1 MNIAIIM
8 YIWRMLMK
16 DHRFLPLLLLFLAAA
31 WSASAQDSYLM
42 PYKFQPHKGEKLNV
56 RLLYGDEFKNDGK
69 YKYFAALTTKFMLF
83 SGGKKIDLLTASK
96 DSAAPVLSYPLVS
109 QGLAMVDLVRKTPPT
124 AYDRDDY
131 AKILADEGM
140 AKLAETVN
148 NSNQSRFTE
157 KKVCYMK
164 TVVKVDKPNGGDYDK
179 QLGDDYEIVL
189 KGNPYKMNY
198 GDDISAIVY
207 IKGKPAP
214 ALSVDVFVKTTSG
227 KIYPQKLTTNDK
239 GEISIIAS
247 REGFYLIRCSQTVAS
262 TGSDADF
269 ESVQASLTF
278 MFNSINNSPN
288 SYDTQDEE

>member
-1 MNIAIIM
+1 
-8 YIWRMLMK
+8 MK
-16 DHRFLPLLLLFLAAA
+16 NHLFLPLFLLFLAAA
-31 WSASAQDSYLM
+31 WSASAQDNYLM
-42 PYKFQPHKGEKLNV
+42 PDRFQSHKGEKLNV
-56 RLLYGDEFKNDGK
+56 HLLYGDEFKNDGE
-69 YKYFAALTTKFMLF
+69 YKYDAALTKKFMLL

-96 DSAAPVLSYPLVS
+96 DSAAPVLSYPLVNT
-109 QGLAMVDLVRKTPPT
+109 GLTMVDMVRNTPPT

-140 AKLAETVN
+140 TKLAETVN

-164 TVVKVDKPNGGDYDK
+164 TIVKVDKPNGGDFDK

-198 GDDISAIVY
+198 GGDISAIVY
-207 IKGKPAP
+207 VKGKPAKAMP
-214 ALSVDVFVKTTSG
+214 VDVFVKVSSG
-227 KIYPQKLTTNDK
+227 KIYSQKLSTNEK

-247 REGFYLIRCSQTVAS
+247 REGAYLIRCSQTTAS
-262 TGSDADF
+262 TGTDADF

-278 MFNSINNSPN
+278 MFNSANDSPN
-288 SYDTQDEE
+288 SYDTQNEE

>member
-1 MNIAIIM
+1 
-8 YIWRMLMK
+8 MK
-16 DHRFLPLLLLFLAAA
+16 DHLFLPLLFLFLIAAL
-31 WSASAQDSYLM
+31 SASAQDSYLM
-42 PYKFQPHKGEKLNV
+42 PDKFQLHKGEKLSV
-56 RLLYGDEFKNDGK
+56 RLLYGDEFKNDGE
-69 YKYFAALTTKFMLF
+69 YKYDAALTTKFMLF
-83 SGGKKIDLLTASK
+83 SGGKKIDLITASK

-109 QGLAMVDLVRKTPPT
+109 TGLAMVDMVRSIPPT

-140 AKLAETVN
+140 TKLAETVN

-164 TVVKVDKPNGGDYDK
+164 TIVKVDKPNGGDYDK

-189 KGNPYKMNY
+189 KGNPYKINY
-198 GDDISAIVY
+198 GDDISAILY

-214 ALSVDVFVKTTSG
+214 ATPVDVFVKTGSG
-227 KIYPQKLTTNDK
+227 KIYSQKLTTNEK
-239 GEISIIAS
+239 GEFSIIAS
-247 REGFYLIRCSQTVAS
+247 REGSYLIRCSQTVAS

-278 MFNSINNSPN
+278 MFTSINDSPN
-288 SYDTQDEE
+288 SYDTQNEE